1 MAKLGETIRITA
13 QEIDDKLIPIKNSLA
28 DFFKSGFSKLNSVI
42 KFEQVAS
49 QTDGAIQAAVNTTSE
64 VPVPDDPAV
73 RMMIGKL
80 LSTGL
85 SLVVSIGL
93 SYFLVKLLT
102 NALDPT
108 RKEKSAAHQKV
119 IISFYMISVSF

>member
-1 MAKLGETIRITA
+1 MSKLGETIRITA

-28 DFFKSGFSKLNSVI
+28 DFLKSGFSKLNSMI

-49 QTDGAIQAAVNTTSE
+49 QTDGAVKAAVNTTSE

-119 IISFYMISVSF
+119 IIFF